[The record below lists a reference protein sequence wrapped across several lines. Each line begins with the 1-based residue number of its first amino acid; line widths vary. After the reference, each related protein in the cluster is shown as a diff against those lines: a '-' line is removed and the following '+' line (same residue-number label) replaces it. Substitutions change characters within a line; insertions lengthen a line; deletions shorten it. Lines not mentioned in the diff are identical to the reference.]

1 MPIGAMVCE
10 EEMLYSAEETMEAL
24 FSQAFPH
31 LHVGLPGTLS
41 SVPKRVHVTYTAGPI
56 VIENGD

>member
-1 MPIGAMVCE
+1 MVCE

-24 FSQAFPH
+24 FSQAFRH